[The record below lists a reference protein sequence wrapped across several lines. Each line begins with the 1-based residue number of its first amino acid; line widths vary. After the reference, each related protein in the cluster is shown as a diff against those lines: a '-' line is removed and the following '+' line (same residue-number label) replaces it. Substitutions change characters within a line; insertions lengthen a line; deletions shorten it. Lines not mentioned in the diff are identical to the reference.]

1 MEGDATYFYRRAN
14 EERIA
19 ALKSANANAR
29 QSHVDM
35 AIRYEELAN
44 AIESEQAELA
54 VPVSR

>member
-44 AIESEQAELA
+44 AIASRRSESLSA
-54 VPVSR
+54 VS